1 MKPAYKRL
9 GTWVPLIIALSFAG
23 GIWTGNSLLQR
34 RANPVQGKLQE
45 VLDLINA
52 NYVDKISTDTLIDY
66 AIPAILEQLDP
77 HSVYLT
83 ADEVKSQNEEL
94 EGSFSGI
101 GISFWLQNDTIN
113 VVEVIG
119 GGPSEAV
126 GIMAGDRI
134 VTVNGKSAVG
144 KTWTE
149 ERVRRELRG
158 DEGSK
163 VTLGIM
169 RPSAPG
175 KTFKYDVTRAQIPL
189 TSVDA
194 AYRPADN
201 VVYVKVNRFGEQ
213 TFSEFLDALA
223 RTEYN
228 PKTDKLMVDLRGN
241 GGGYMQPAV
250 MMANEFLPRG
260 AVIVS
265 TRGREGSGL
274 EETLRADGTGSF
286 RNAEVV
292 VLVDEQSASASEIF
306 AGALQDN
313 DRGLVI
319 GRRSFGKG
327 LVQNQF
333 PLRDNSALRL
343 TIARYYTPSGR
354 CIQKSYK
361 PGELHSYQDEILSRY
376 LHGELQNADSIKF
389 DPKQVFSTVNGRKV
403 YGGGGIMP
411 DIFVGADTVG
421 VSSYYMEVV
430 NAGLIQKYAMSYCDR
445 NGGKLRSAKD
455 VRQLMSMLPS
465 DREIIEDF
473 AEYARST
480 AGIQP
485 RWYYIN
491 LSQDILVNSL
501 KAWIARDAIG
511 AQAFYEVYNTSDQTI
526 AKALE
531 ALSGGVARVPLLPSN
546 PNKKQNKR

>member
-1 MKPAYKRL
+1 MKPVYKRL
-9 GTWVPLIIALSFAG
+9 SVWVPLIIAASFVAG
-23 GIWTGNSLLQR
+23 MWTGRSLVVGRQ
-34 RANPVQGKLQE
+34 NPAQGKLQE
-45 VLDLINA
+45 VLDLIKT
-52 NYVDKISTDTLIDY
+52 NYVEEISPDTLMDY

-113 VVEVIG
+113 VVEVIA

-134 VTVNGKSAVG
+134 VTVNGKSSVG

-158 DEGSK
+158 EEGSK
-163 VTLGIM
+163 VVLGIM

-175 KTFKYDVTRAQIPL
+175 KILKYEVKRAQIPL

-194 AYRPADN
+194 AYRIADN
-201 VVYVKVNRFGEQ
+201 VAYIKVNRFGEH
-213 TFSEFLDALA
+213 TYNEFLDGLA
-223 RTEYN
+223 ETEYN
-228 PKTDKLMVDLRGN
+228 PATDKLIVDLRGN

-265 TRGREGSGL
+265 TRGRQGNGFD
-274 EETLRADGTGSF
+274 ETLHADGTGSYL
-286 RNAEVV
+286 NGEVV

-306 AGALQDN
+306 AGAMQDN

-333 PLRDNSALRL
+333 PLSDNSALRL
-343 TIARYYTPSGR
+343 TIARYYSPSGR
-354 CIQKSYK
+354 CIQKDYK
-361 PGELHSYQDEILSRY
+361 PGQLHNYQDEILSRY

-389 DPKQVFSTVNGRKV
+389 DPKQVFSTLNGRKV

-411 DIFVGADTVG
+411 DIFVAADTIG

-430 NAGLIQKYAMSYCDR
+430 NAGLIQKFAMNYCDR
-445 NGGKLRSAKD
+445 NRTRLRQAKT
-455 VRQLMSMLPS
+455 VKQLMTMLPS
-465 DREIIEDF
+465 DNELLEEF
-473 AEYARST
+473 AEYARVKS
-480 AGIQP
+480 GIQP

-491 LSQDILVNSL
+491 LSREILVNSL

-511 AQAFYEVYNTSDQTI
+511 AEAFYEVYNTSDQTI

-531 ALSGGVARVPLLPSN
+531 ALAKGLARIPLLPANTSKTQT
-546 PNKKQNKR
+546 KK

>member
-1 MKPAYKRL
+1 MKSLYKRPAV
-9 GTWVPLIIALSFAG
+9 WVPLLVAAAFAA
-23 GIWTGNSLLQR
+23 GIWAGRCVWLSRNDT
-34 RANPVQGKLQE
+34 VQNKLQE
-45 VLDLINA
+45 VMNLINTQ
-52 NYVDKISTDTLIDY
+52 YVDKISTDTLVDY
-66 AIPAILEQLDP
+66 LIPALLEQLDP

-83 ADEVKSQNEEL
+83 ADEVKSQSEEL

-113 VVEVIG
+113 VVEVIA

-126 GIMAGDRI
+126 GLMAGDRI

-163 VTLGIM
+163 VVLGIV

-175 KTFKYDVTRAQIPL
+175 KVLKYEVTRAQIPM

-194 AYRPADN
+194 AYRLADN
-201 VVYVKVNRFGEQ
+201 VAYIKVNRFGEQ
-213 TFSEFLDALA
+213 TYSEFLDGLT
-223 RTEYN
+223 RTEYD
-228 PKTDKLMVDLRGN
+228 PAKDKLIVDLRGN

-265 TRGREGSGL
+265 TRGREGSGTD
-274 EETLRADGTGSF
+274 ETLRADGSGSF
-286 RNAEVV
+286 RDGEVV

-306 AGALQDN
+306 AGAMQDN

-354 CIQKSYK
+354 CIQKDYK
-361 PGELHSYQDEILSRY
+361 PGQLHDYQDEILSRY
-376 LHGELQNADSIKF
+376 LHGELMSADSIKF
-389 DPKQVFSTVNGRKV
+389 DPKQVFSTINGRKV

-411 DIFVGADTVG
+411 DIFVAADTLG

-430 NAGLIQKYAMSYCDR
+430 NAGLIQKFAMDYCDR
-445 NGGKLRSAKD
+445 YRSRLRQAKS
-455 VRQLMSMLPS
+455 VPQLLKMLPD
-465 DREIIEDF
+465 DRALIEEF
-473 AEYARST
+473 AEFARVK
-480 AGIQP
+480 AGVQP

-501 KAWIARDAIG
+501 KAWIARDALG
-511 AQAFYEVYNTSDQTI
+511 AWAFYEVYNTSDSTI
-526 AKALE
+526 ARALE
-531 ALSGGVARVPLLPSN
+531 ALRQGKARVPLLPTTT
-546 PNKKQNKR
+546 PKTNK

>member
-1 MKPAYKRL
+1 MKPAYKRPSV
-9 GTWVPLIIALSFAG
+9 WVPILLALAFAG
-23 GIWTGNSLLQR
+23 GLWTGRSLVVNRIDPAQ
-34 RANPVQGKLQE
+34 NKLQE
-45 VLDLINA
+45 VINLIRT
-52 NYVDKISTDTLIDY
+52 NYVDEISPDSLIDY

-113 VVEVIG
+113 VVEVIA
-119 GGPSEAV
+119 GGPSEAA

-134 VTVNGKSAVG
+134 VTVNGKSSVG

-163 VTLGIM
+163 VVLGIM

-175 KTFKYDVTRAQIPL
+175 KILKYEVRRAQIPM

-194 AYRPADN
+194 AYRVADN
-201 VVYVKVNRFGEQ
+201 VAYIKVNRFGEH
-213 TFSEFLDALA
+213 TYSEFLDGLVS
-223 RTEYN
+223 TEYN
-228 PKTDKLMVDLRGN
+228 PATDKLIVDLRGN

-250 MMANEFLPRG
+250 LMANEFLPRG
-260 AVIVS
+260 AIIVS
-265 TRGREGSGL
+265 TRGREGSGV
-274 EETLRADGTGSF
+274 EETIRADGSGGY
-286 RNAEVV
+286 RDGQVV

-306 AGALQDN
+306 AGAMQDN

-333 PLRDNSALRL
+333 SLSDNSALRL

-354 CIQKSYK
+354 CIQKDYK
-361 PGELHSYQDEILSRY
+361 PGELHNYQDEILSRY
-376 LHGELQNADSIKF
+376 LHGELQSADSIKF
-389 DPKQVFSTVNGRKV
+389 DPKQVFSTINGRKV
-403 YGGGGIMP
+403 YGAGGIMP
-411 DIFVGADTVG
+411 DIFVAADTIG
-421 VSSYYMEVV
+421 VSSYYLEVV
-430 NAGLIQKYAMSYCDR
+430 NAGLIQKFAMNYCDR
-445 NGGKLRSAKD
+445 NRTRLRQAKT
-455 VRQLMSMLPS
+455 VKQLMTMLPS
-465 DREIIEDF
+465 DNDLLDEF
-473 AEYARST
+473 AEYARVKG
-480 AGIQP
+480 GIQP

-491 LSQDILVNSL
+491 LSRDILVNSL

-531 ALSGGVARVPLLPSN
+531 ALAKGLARPPLLPATTSK
-546 PNKKQNKR
+546 NKTK